1 MPLKRYYPIVKNLT
15 LAYYCN
21 SIKSVNLFN
30 DFYEIMNNVKKLF
43 SIRDMEN
50 LSGIKAHTIRI
61 WEKRYNLF
69 SPERTSTNI
78 RTYSLQSLQKLL
90 NITLLYHNGYKISKI
105 AKLPE
110 SEIPV
115 IVRGIVAKNSEK
127 SHAINAFKLSMINF
141 DQTLFFN
148 TYNSLLAERSF
159 KDIFN
164 DVFIPLLNELGLL
177 WQTDTI
183 SPSHEHF
190 ITNLIKQKIYI
201 NTEKLQIIE
210 PTRKDKVFVL
220 FLPENEIHELGLL
233 YLNYEIILKGYK
245 SIYLGQTMPIESLVD
260 LLKYYNNIHFVSYFT
275 VSPNKDEIAKYIK
288 SFTENLNEAG
298 NSHLW
303 LLGHQTQHIDKETL
317 PNSIKTFGSIEKLTN
332 IIA

>member
-1 MPLKRYYPIVKNLT
+1 
-15 LAYYCN
+15 
-21 SIKSVNLFN
+21 
-30 DFYEIMNNVKKLF
+30 MNNVKKSF

-61 WEKRYNLF
+61 WEKRYALF
-69 SPERTSTNI
+69 APERTATNI
-78 RTYSLQSLQKLL
+78 RTYSLKSLQKLL
-90 NITLLYHNGYKISKI
+90 NIVLLYHNGYKISKI
-105 AKLPE
+105 AKIPE

-115 IVRGIVAKNSEK
+115 LVREIVAKNSEK
-127 SHAINAFKLSMINF
+127 THAINAFKLSMINF

-159 KDIFN
+159 REIFTE
-164 DVFIPLLNELGLL
+164 VFIPLLNELGLL

-210 PTRKDKVFVL
+210 ATKKDKIFVL

-233 YLNYEIILKGYK
+233 YLNYEINLKGYK
-245 SIYLGQTMPIESLVD
+245 SIYLGQTMPVENLVD
-260 LLKYYNNIHFVSYFT
+260 IIKYYENVHFVSYFT
-275 VSPNKDEIAKYIK
+275 VSPTKDELEKYIHN
-288 SFTENLNEAG
+288 FEGEVNTIG
-298 NSHLW
+298 NSKLW
-303 LLGHQTQHIDKETL
+303 ILGHQIQHLKEESL
-317 PNSIKTFGSIEKLTN
+317 PGSIRTFNSIERLISQL
-332 IIA
+332 